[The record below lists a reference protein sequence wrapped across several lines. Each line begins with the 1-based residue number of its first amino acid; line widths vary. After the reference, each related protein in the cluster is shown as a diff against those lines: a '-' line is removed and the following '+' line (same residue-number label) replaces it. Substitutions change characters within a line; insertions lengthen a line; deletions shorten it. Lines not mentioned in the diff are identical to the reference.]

1 MSTKQVPSGRGS
13 KKVLSPSMKYEIW
26 LRLVRGEVTMGQAAT
41 EVGVDRST
49 IVRLRKVAKE
59 GALDALAASRPG
71 RGGKSIRDLELEAA
85 QAEVARLTETVKELA
100 VKVTLLEKKGAWE

>member
-1 MSTKQVPSGRGS
+1 MSTNQVPPGRGS

-26 LRLVRGEVTMGQAAT
+26 LRLIRGEVTMGQAAT

-71 RGGKSIRDLELEAA
+71 RGGKSIRDLELEAS
-85 QAEVARLTETVKELA
+85 QAEVARLTEAVKELA

>member
-1 MSTKQVPSGRGS
+1 MSNNNGSGRRTR
-13 KKVLSPSMKYEIW
+13 KILSASMKYEIW
-26 LRLVRGEVTMGQAAT
+26 LRLVRGETTTAGAAD

-71 RGGKSIRDLELEAA
+71 RGGKSIRDLELEAS
-85 QAEVARLTETVKELA
+85 QAEVARLTEAVKELA

>member
-59 GALDALAASRPG
+59 GALEALAASRPG
-71 RGGKSIRDLELEAA
+71 R
-85 QAEVARLTETVKELA
+85 
-100 VKVTLLEKKGAWE
+100 VTCVSVNVRFFGLFHTTSGVCCFC

>member
-1 MSTKQVPSGRGS
+1 MQDT
-13 KKVLSPSMKYEIW
+13 
-26 LRLVRGEVTMGQAAT
+26 
-41 EVGVDRST
+41 
-49 IVRLRKVAKE
+49 AKE